1 MITEEKAKQIIT
13 LAEGITRAEWSRI
26 NRIVENVLPKMTEVE
41 REKLLSFG
49 QGMTFMKDEQAKKT
63 AAG

>member
-1 MITEEKAKQIIT
+1 MSEKEKEIIET
-13 LAEGITRAEWSRI
+13 FI
-26 NRIVENVLPKMTEVE
+26 NLLPKLTELE

>member
-1 MITEEKAKQIIT
+1 MSEKEKEILET
-13 LAEGITRAEWSRI
+13 FM
-26 NRIVENVLPKMTEVE
+26 NVLPKLTEVE

-49 QGMTFMKDEQAKKT
+49 QGMTFMKDEQAKRNT

>member
-1 MITEEKAKQIIT
+1 MSEKEKEIIET
-13 LAEGITRAEWSRI
+13 FI
-26 NRIVENVLPKMTEVE
+26 NVLPKMTEVE

-49 QGMTFMKDEQAKKT
+49 QGMTFMKDEQAKQNT